1 MIYISGCNGL
11 KFDKSLELDYILA
24 YWTSID
30 AILGKTITVG
40 LGFDNEALGKEAE
53 NDEKGAQVEFMFNP
67 NSQLIGGA
75 LSLSSGYGKD
85 MPVDWEVNID
95 GCLTNELYRTDLW
108 KIFTNFF
115 GKDIGDFFRFLKNLY
130 SYAIYS
136 K

>member
-1 MIYISGCNGL
+1 M
-11 KFDKSLELDYILA
+11 
-24 YWTSID
+24 
-30 AILGKTITVG
+30 G

-67 NSQLIGGA
+67 NNNLIGGA

-85 MPVDWEVNID
+85 MPVDWEFNID

>member
-1 MIYISGCNGL
+1 MAYISGCSGL
-11 KFDKSLELDYILA
+11 KFDKSLEVDYILA

-40 LGFDNEALGKEAE
+40 VGLDTEALGKQAD
-53 NDEKGAQVEFMFNP
+53 NDERGAQVEFMFNP
-67 NSQLIGGA
+67 KSQLIGGA

-85 MPVDWEVNID
+85 MLVDWEVNID
-95 GCLTNELYRTDLW
+95 GCLTKELFRYDLW

-115 GKDIGDFFRFLKNLY
+115 GNDIGDYFRIMKNLY
-130 SYAIYS
+130 SDYIYS

>member
-30 AILGKTITVG
+30 AILGTTITVG